1 MGFWQTVALRFFMAL
16 AAATFFGWVISEGSY
31 QMLREDKRETPQ
43 RIQLVIPAGTAE
55 RVKAGESSPS
65 LPERMDFLA
74 GDVLVV
80 KNEDAVSHQLGPLWV
95 PPGQSASLN
104 LENAQLYSLSCSFQP
119 TQYLGLD
126 VRQRTTAAIRFEGA
140 MAIALPTGVLLWLYT
155 LLLYPPK
162 KRQVEAAA

>member
-1 MGFWQTVALRFFMAL
+1 MSFWQTVALRFFLAM
-16 AAATFFGWVISEGSY
+16 AAAVFFGWSISEGSY
-31 QMLREDKRETPQ
+31 QLLREDQRETPQ
-43 RIQLVIPAGTAE
+43 RIELVIPYGTAR
-55 RVKAGESSPS
+55 RVESGESSPS

-80 KNEDAVSHQLGPLWV
+80 KNEDVVSHQLGPLWV

-140 MAIALPTGVLLWLYT
+140 MAIALPTGVLLWLYS
-155 LLLYPPK
+155 LLLRSPK
-162 KRQVEAAA
+162 KNQEEAAA